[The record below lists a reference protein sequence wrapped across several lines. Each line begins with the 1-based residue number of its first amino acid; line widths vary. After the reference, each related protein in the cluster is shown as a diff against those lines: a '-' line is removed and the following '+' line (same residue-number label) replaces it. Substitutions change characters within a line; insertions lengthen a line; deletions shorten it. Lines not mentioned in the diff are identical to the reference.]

1 MARLE
6 RCTIDLNHRVERYN
20 CRWSLHSLESM
31 NTSER
36 AQPLFGSTGG
46 SNPLTRFTDQQ
57 ETYGPRVV
65 EQLVRNLSHLK
76 VVIDLGAGAGR
87 DLEIVRRLHP
97 QARLVAVEGGTAYA
111 QALAG
116 KADEIHVLNIERDSL
131 PLADGQADLIIANQI
146 LEHTKEIFW
155 IFHEVSR
162 SLKVGGHFL
171 FGVPNIC
178 SLHNRFLILFGRQ
191 PTQHKVCSAH
201 VRPFSKGDTLAFLNA
216 CFPGGYTLEKFR
228 GAQFYPFPARL
239 SRLLASALPTFA
251 FTIFFLIR
259 KVAEYHDEFATY
271 PARAQLETN
280 FWAGHVPTGSQYWQ
294 VPEPLNQVATPAALS
309 QGRQSSSEF
318 Y

>member
-1 MARLE
+1 MKA
-6 RCTIDLNHRVERYN
+6 
-20 CRWSLHSLESM
+20 
-31 NTSER
+31 SER
-36 AQPLFGSTGG
+36 PKPLFGSTGG
-46 SNPLTRFTDQQ
+46 SHPLGRFTDQR
-57 ETYGPRVV
+57 ETYGPLVV
-65 EQLVRNLSHLK
+65 EELVRNLVQLR
-76 VVIDLGAGAGR
+76 VVVDLGAGSGR

-97 QARLVAVEGGTAYA
+97 RAKLVAVEGGTAYA
-111 QALAG
+111 RALEG
-116 KADEIHVLNIERDSL
+116 KADEIHVANIERDSL

-178 SLHNRFLILFGRQ
+178 SLHNRFLLLFGRQ

-216 CFPGGYTLEKFR
+216 CFPGGYKLEDFR

-239 SRLLASALPTFA
+239 SRILADALPTFA

-259 KVAEYHDEFATY
+259 KVAEYHGEFAAY
-271 PARAQLETN
+271 PARAQLDTN
-280 FWAGHVPTGSQYWQ
+280 FWTGPVPTSSQYW
-294 VPEPLNQVATPAALS
+294 PLPQPGDHALS
-309 QGRQSSSEF
+309 SWLSLPSKDSRAPMVSAESRSIDANAESAK
-318 Y
+318 